1 MEGFLERVLKSEHGA
16 ICLTESLLFHPK
28 YSLGVKP
35 KTALHLCVQLPG
47 KPLKMYSFL
56 SINFFLAPVVIIWLI
71 ELILLQQNEQLKA
84 QTSNTQS
91 SQYV

>member
-1 MEGFLERVLKSEHGA
+1 
-16 ICLTESLLFHPK
+16 
-28 YSLGVKP
+28 
-35 KTALHLCVQLPG
+35 
-47 KPLKMYSFL
+47 MYSFL

-91 SQYV
+91 PQYV